1 MRTQIIKSVSR
12 RLAPILALLISLA
25 ALSYSPPSTLADNA
39 QCTEGCVN
47 WNAQQGCIEVM
58 VCCLFNDG
66 CLMCWRNE
74 VLVTPRCM
82 D

>member
-1 MRTQIIKSVSR
+1 MRSRTLKSGSR
-12 RLAPILALLISLA
+12 RLVPLLALLISLV
-25 ALSYSPPSTLADNA
+25 ALSYSPPPTMAEAA

-58 VCCLFNDG
+58 TCCLFNDG

-74 VLVTPRCM
+74 TPVTEPCIN
-82 D
+82 